1 MRNTMSDD
9 VKNMMLED
17 STDLLDN
24 VEVTTIAVE
33 CQKLK
38 KLQDDIESA
47 EEHISNL
54 KKLADD
60 ISSRVIPELLAEQG
74 LSSLKLA
81 DGSSVTVKREY
92 RCTLPKEDERR
103 QSAYNWLR
111 DNGLG
116 DIIKNNVS
124 VTFGR
129 GEDDKAQRL
138 LDLAASN
145 GFEPNQKSDV
155 AWNTLTALFQERVES
170 GLDMPSEVFSTWIK
184 DTTKITRK

>member
-1 MRNTMSDD
+1 MSDD
-9 VKNMMLED
+9 VKQMMLDD

-24 VEVTTIAVE
+24 VEVTTIADQ
-33 CQKLK
+33 CHKLK
-38 KLQDDIESA
+38 SLQDDIERA
-47 EEHISNL
+47 EEHVSNL
-54 KKLADD
+54 KKMADD

-129 GEDDKAQRL
+129 GEDDKAQQL

-170 GLDMPSEVFSTWIK
+170 GLDMPSDVFSTWIK

>member
-1 MRNTMSDD
+1 MKNTMSDD

-38 KLQDDIESA
+38 ALQDDIDRA
-47 EEHISNL
+47 EEHVDNL
-54 KKLADD
+54 KKMADD

-111 DNGLG
+111 ENGLG

-129 GEDDKAQRL
+129 GEDDKAQQL

-170 GLDMPSEVFSTWIK
+170 GLDMPSDVFSTWIK

>member
-1 MRNTMSDD
+1 MSDD

-17 STDLLDN
+17 SKDLLDN
-24 VEVTTIAVE
+24 VEVTTIADQ
-33 CQKLK
+33 CHKLK
-38 KLQDDIESA
+38 ALQDDIDRA
-47 EEHISNL
+47 EEHVDNL
-54 KKLADD
+54 KKMADD

-111 DNGLG
+111 ENGLG

-138 LDLAASN
+138 LNLAASN

-170 GLDMPSEVFSTWIK
+170 GLDMPSDVFSTWIK

>member
-1 MRNTMSDD
+1 MSDD
-9 VKNMMLED
+9 VKQMMLDD

-24 VEVTTIAVE
+24 VEVTTIADQ

-38 KLQDDIESA
+38 ALQDDIERA
-47 EEHISNL
+47 EEHVDNL
-54 KKLADD
+54 KKMADD

-74 LSSLKLA
+74 LTSLKLA

-111 DNGLG
+111 ENGLG
-116 DIIKNNVS
+116 DIIKNNVI

-170 GLDMPSEVFSTWIK
+170 GLDMPSDVFSTWIK